1 KRAEELDGHLVP
13 RTAVEE
19 IVIGI
24 FEDVLKVNGVGRK
37 DSFFELG
44 GHSLLATQVIS
55 RVRNSFG
62 VEVGV
67 RSIFETPTAEGL
79 ASGIEEAMR
88 VGEKMEAPPLV
99 RVEREGRRGQ
109 RWLLSFAQ
117 RRLWFLDQLMP
128 NDPFYNYPGAVR
140 LEGRLDIEMLES
152 AINEIVRRHD
162 VLRTRFEVD
171 ADEPIQVI
179 DAWEPRKLELI
190 DLRSLG
196 HEEREEEARRIM
208 GEEAGTAFDLS
219 RGPMLRVK
227 VLKLGDEEH
236 L

>member
-1 KRAEELDGHLVP
+1 KERLPEYMTPSWFVALGELPLTPNGKVDRRALPATDVKRAEELDGHLVP

-117 RRLWFLDQLMP
+117 R
-128 NDPFYNYPGAVR
+128 
-140 LEGRLDIEMLES
+140 
-152 AINEIVRRHD
+152 
-162 VLRTRFEVD
+162 
-171 ADEPIQVI
+171 
-179 DAWEPRKLELI
+179 
-190 DLRSLG
+190 
-196 HEEREEEARRIM
+196 
-208 GEEAGTAFDLS
+208 
-219 RGPMLRVK
+219 
-227 VLKLGDEEH
+227 
-236 L
+236 